1 MERGTVKD
9 TECVEFIQMTRGD
22 DQREDANISAMISEY
37 SNFTNIK
44 QEVKGNM

>member
-1 MERGTVKD
+1 MGKERETVRDIKY
-9 TECVEFIQMTRGD
+9 VEF
-22 DQREDANISAMISEY
+22 REDVNTPVMISEY